1 MLSEW
6 EAERRMIAASKK
18 MKALAVAALW
28 PASWSYR
35 LVAAQRW
42 LMKALAGTVL
52 LLAAG
57 AGAGHT
63 FAQGA
68 DPNVIPM
75 QDRQFTV
82 PEITVPA
89 GTTLT
94 WVNLDGEEHDVISD
108 DSSVLSPIIEPG
120 QSWSFTFTV
129 PGTFHYICDLHANME
144 GTVIVV
150 DGAVAP
156 AESAPAAVADTPPDA
171 APAESAPAAMVD
183 TPPDQASRA
192 AGL

>member
-1 MLSEW
+1 K
-6 EAERRMIAASKK
+6 RRIMAASS
-18 MKALAVAALW
+18 L
-28 PASWSYR
+28 
-35 LVAAQRW
+35 
-42 LMKALAGTVL
+42 LMRALAGAAL
-52 LLAAG
+52 LVITGTSAG
-57 AGAGHT
+57 LT
-63 FAQGA
+63 FAQEA

-75 QDRQFTV
+75 QNRQFTV

-120 QSWSFTFTV
+120 QSWSFTFTT

-144 GTVIVV
+144 GTVIVI
-150 DGAVAP
+150 DATAQAP
-156 AESAPAAVADTPPDA
+156 AESAPATVVD
-171 APAESAPAAMVD
+171 APAQGVSME
-183 TPPDQASRA
+183 